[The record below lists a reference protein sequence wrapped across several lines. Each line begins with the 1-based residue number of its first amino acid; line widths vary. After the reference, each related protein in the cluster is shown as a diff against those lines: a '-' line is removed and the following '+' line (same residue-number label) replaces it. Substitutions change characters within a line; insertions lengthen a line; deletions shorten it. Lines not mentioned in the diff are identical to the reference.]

1 MHYEPEDFE
10 HLNTK
15 KEAES
20 KITTSNWL
28 MNGDALKNMDL
39 LIKKGV
45 KVDAIITDPPLNI
58 VEKIGDNIHLFA
70 QSAKQKNATITKE
83 SMSFDVGFDQIA
95 WLSRIP
101 KLLKQGGN
109 LIIFNDWENMG
120 DIAKELRAQKI
131 KVKSLNHW
139 QKNNPCPAE
148 WKRRFVAGREYFLH
162 CTKGGKNTFNVD
174 KLHKGCFTYPLTK
187 KSEKSFGK
195 HPNQKPLNLL
205 TEMLEVLTNEGQ
217 TVLDPFMGS
226 GSTGVVA
233 KNLNR
238 NFIGIELDPEF
249 HDIAKKRIDS
259 A

>member
-1 MHYEPEDFE
+1 MIRLMQGDCLERMDC
-10 HLNTK
+10 LI
-15 KEAES
+15 AE
-20 KITTSNWL
+20 
-28 MNGDALKNMDL
+28 
-39 LIKKGV
+39 GV
-45 KVDAIITDPPLNI
+45 KVDAIITDPPFNI
-58 VEKIGDNIHLFA
+58 VEKIGNNIHLFR
-70 QSAKQKNATITKE
+70 QSAKQKDISITRE
-83 SMSFDVGFDQIA
+83 NMDFDRGFDQLE

-101 KLLKQGGN
+101 KLLKKGGN

-120 DIAKELRAQKI
+120 DIAKELRSLKI

-148 WKRRFVAGREYFLH
+148 WHRRFVAGREYFLH

-174 KLHKGCFTYPLTK
+174 KLHKGCFNYPLTK

-205 TEMLEVLTNEGQ
+205 TEMLEILTDSGQ
-217 TVLDPFMGS
+217 AVLDPFMGS
-226 GSTGVVA
+226 GSVGVAA

-238 NFIGIELDPEF
+238 DFIGIELDLGYF
-249 HDIAKKRIDS
+249 NIALDRMES

>member
-1 MHYEPEDFE
+1 MDC
-10 HLNTK
+10 LI
-15 KEAES
+15 AE
-20 KITTSNWL
+20 
-28 MNGDALKNMDL
+28 
-39 LIKKGV
+39 GV
-45 KVDAIITDPPLNI
+45 KVDAIITDPPFNI
-58 VEKIGDNIHLFA
+58 VEKIGNNIHLFR
-70 QSAKQKNATITKE
+70 QSAKQKDISITRE
-83 SMSFDVGFDQIA
+83 NMDFDRGFDQLE

-101 KLLKQGGN
+101 KLLKKGGN

-120 DIAKELRAQKI
+120 DIAKELRSLKI

-148 WKRRFVAGREYFLH
+148 WHRRFVAGREYFLH

-174 KLHKGCFTYPLTK
+174 KLHKGCFNYPLTK

-205 TEMLEVLTNEGQ
+205 TEMLEILTDSGQ
-217 TVLDPFMGS
+217 AVLDPFMGS
-226 GSTGVVA
+226 GSVGVAA

-238 NFIGIELDPEF
+238 DFIGIELDLGYF
-249 HDIAKKRIDS
+249 NIALDRMES

>member
-1 MHYEPEDFE
+1 M
-10 HLNTK
+10 L
-15 KEAES
+15 
-20 KITTSNWL
+20 
-28 MNGDALKNMDL
+28 GDCLERMDQM
-39 LIKKGV
+39 IKDGV
-45 KVDAIITDPPLNI
+45 KVDAIITDPPFNI
-58 VEKIGDNIHLFA
+58 VEKIGASKIHLF
-70 QSAKQKNATITKE
+70 KQGDKAVNTAMTKE
-83 SMSFDVGFDQIA
+83 SMAFDVGFDQIA

-120 DIAKELRAQKI
+120 DIAKELRSLKI

-148 WKRRFVAGREYFLH
+148 WRRRFVAGREYFLH
-162 CTKGGKNTFNVD
+162 CTRGGKNTFNVEN
-174 KLHKGCFTYPLTK
+174 LHKGCFTYPLTK

-205 TEMLEVLTNEGQ
+205 TEMLEVLTDEGQ

-226 GSTGVVA
+226 GSTGVAA

-238 NFIGIELDPEF
+238 NFIGIEMDEGYF
-249 HDIAKKRIDS
+249 NIAKERIEGAKS
-259 A
+259 